1 MVCTLNYANWV
12 MQMKVKI
19 KLTKRMKAAI
29 VIPLIVISAFV
40 IYDNIANPFAIT
52 KAGYYQSE
60 FYKQIGIDYTKF
72 NDSETYQMLYKVAAK
87 IDKEHQLPPVIDL
100 PNSTVRSTMYE
111 CKFIVLPYT
120 GTLLLTED
128 DEWTITSRDGDKVIP
143 NLYKQGITEGF
154 EQVRLIPT
162 KSLKI
167 EDPNKLGYV
176 LKSKDID
183 NFKLSV

>member
-1 MVCTLNYANWV
+1 
-12 MQMKVKI
+12 MKVKI
-19 KLTKRMKAAI
+19 KLTKRIKAAI
-29 VIPLIVISAFV
+29 VVALLSVSAFV
-40 IYDNIANPFAIT
+40 VYDNIANPFTIT

-72 NDSETYQMLYKVAAK
+72 NDSETYRMLYKVAAK

-128 DEWTITSRDGDKVIP
+128 DEWKITSRDGDKVIP
-143 NLYKQGITEGF
+143 NLYKQSVAEGF
-154 EQVRLIPT
+154 QQVRIIPT

-167 EDPNKLGYV
+167 EDPDNLGYV
-176 LKSKDID
+176 LKPKDID
-183 NFKLSV
+183 NFKLKV